1 MPVVSKNNQKFLK
14 NWEITRKKGRLLY
27 ALTEGSIFGF
37 IIALFTFLADLFNL
51 TGETLDMNRFLYF
64 MYAVILGIIGYY
76 LLFWPLNEYYYRK
89 IKNQQQDL
97 NEKHP

>member
-1 MPVVSKNNQKFLK
+1 MWSNHKFIE

-37 IIALFTFLADLFNL
+37 IIALFTFFGDLFNL
-51 TGETLDMNRFLYF
+51 TGETLNMAWFLYF
-64 MYAVILGIIGYY
+64 MYAIPLGIIGYY

-89 IKNQQQDL
+89 IKKQQDL